1 MSAESKAASF
11 LQLIRKAG
19 RGRLKI
25 YLGYCPGVGKTCR
38 MLEEGHRLLAE
49 GVDLVV
55 GLVETHGREGTVKL
69 VAGLPQVEV
78 RRIEYKGIVLE
89 EMDLD
94 AILVRK
100 PQVVLVDELA
110 HTNVPDSRNAKRWE
124 DVEEL
129 LSAGIH
135 VITTVNIQHLE
146 SLYDKVETLVGIKVR
161 ERLPDSV
168 VMDADQVINVD
179 LSEEDLL
186 KRLEEGR
193 IYPSSRIPQALSNYF
208 QATRLERLRELALRE
223 LAQRIDQRRRE
234 EPGEV
239 PVSLGV
245 SDLVMVGVSGR
256 SESLRLMR
264 HASRLAGR
272 LSRDWYAVNV
282 ETRDSLQED
291 MQTQRLR
298 VEALALAGQLGATV
312 FTLKGEDVAGTLLS
326 FAAEYRVG
334 HIVVG
339 KPRPQAWWRCLFHP
353 TVAESLLHRAIGV
366 SIDVVD
372 LSEGGLSPV
381 ARPARVPEGIEEMLV
396 HAPVILWD
404 RPVSRL
410 EAMEALVKACVGE
423 DDPLRLWEALEAVR
437 SREVAGS
444 TFLPDG
450 IAIPHGRLAHLPH
463 PLCAVG
469 VACEGV
475 PDALVEQPVE
485 LVFLL
490 LTPKE
495 DAKLHLKLMSSGVR
509 ILRDRELRRRL
520 LHASGQE
527 QASRILHE
535 EAARMGGDL
544 S

>member
-1 MSAESKAASF
+1 MSAESKAATF
-11 LQLIRKAG
+11 LQLIRKSG

-49 GVDLVV
+49 GVDLAV
-55 GLVETHGREGTVKL
+55 GLVETHGREGTMKL

-78 RRIEYKGIVLE
+78 RRIEYKGIELA

-94 AILVRK
+94 AILALR

-110 HTNVPDSRNAKRWE
+110 HTNVPGSRNAKRWE

-129 LSAGIH
+129 LAAGIH
-135 VITTVNIQHLE
+135 VITTVNVQHLE

-168 VMDADQVINVD
+168 VMEADQVVNVD

-186 KRLEEGR
+186 KRLEDGR
-193 IYPSSRIPQALSNYF
+193 IYPSSRIPNALSNYF

-234 EPGEV
+234 EPGEA
-239 PVSLGV
+239 PVLLGV

-256 SESLRLMR
+256 SESLRLLR

-272 LSRDWYAVNV
+272 LSRDWYAVHV
-282 ETRDSLQED
+282 QTRESLQED
-291 MQTQRLR
+291 MRSQRLR
-298 VEALALAGQLGATV
+298 TDALALAGQLGATV
-312 FTLKGEDVAGTLLS
+312 FTLAGEDVAGTLLS
-326 FAAEYRVG
+326 FASEYRVG
-334 HIVVG
+334 HVVVG
-339 KPRPQAWWRCLFHP
+339 KPRLRPWWRRLLSP
-353 TVAESLLHRAIGV
+353 TVAEALLHRATGV

-372 LSEGGLSPV
+372 LSEERTDPV
-381 ARPARVPEGIEEMLV
+381 PRPVRAPEGIEELLA
-396 HAPVILWD
+396 HAPVLVWD
-404 RPVSRL
+404 RPISRQ
-410 EAMEALVKACVGE
+410 ESMETLVKACVGE
-423 DDPLRLWEALEAVR
+423 EDPLRLWEALEAVR
-437 SREVAGS
+437 AREAAGS

-450 IAIPHGRLAHLPH
+450 IAIPHGRLANLPH

-469 VACEGV
+469 VAREGV
-475 PDALVEQPVE
+475 PDAQGEQPVE

-509 ILRDRELRRRL
+509 ILRDKDLRRRL
-520 LHASGQE
+520 MHADDSGQ
-527 QASRILHE
+527 ACRILRE
-535 EAARMGGDL
+535 EAARLQG
-544 S
+544 

>member
-11 LQLIRKAG
+11 LQLIRKSG

-49 GVDLVV
+49 GVDLAV
-55 GLVETHGREGTVKL
+55 GLVETHGREGTMKL
-69 VAGLPQVEV
+69 VAGLPRVEV

-89 EMDLD
+89 EMDLE
-94 AILVRK
+94 AILARR

-110 HTNVPDSRNAKRWE
+110 HTNVPGSRNAKRWE

-135 VITTVNIQHLE
+135 VITTVNVQHLE

-179 LSEEDLL
+179 LSEDDLI

-208 QATRLERLRELALRE
+208 QVTRLERLRELALRE

-272 LSRDWYAVNV
+272 LSRDWYAVHV
-282 ETRDSLQED
+282 ETVDSVRED
-291 MQTQRLR
+291 MRSQRLR
-298 VEALALAGQLGATV
+298 AEALALAGQLGATV

-334 HIVVG
+334 HVVVG
-339 KPRPQAWWRCLFHP
+339 KPRPQAWWRRLFRP
-353 TVAESLLHRAIGV
+353 TVAEALLHRAIGV

-372 LSEGGLSPV
+372 LSEGVPEPV
-381 ARPARVPEGIEEMLV
+381 ARTAKAPEGIEEMLL
-396 HAPVILWD
+396 HAPVLVWD
-404 RPVSRL
+404 RPVSRQ
-410 EAMEALVKACVGE
+410 EAMESLVKACVGE
-423 DDPLRLWEALEAVR
+423 EDPLGLWEALEAVR
-437 SREVAGS
+437 VREAAGS

-450 IAIPHGRLAHLPH
+450 IAIPHGRLSNLPH

-469 VACEGV
+469 VAREGV
-475 PDALVEQPVE
+475 PDAPVEQPVE

-490 LTPKE
+490 LTSRE

-509 ILRDRELRRRL
+509 ILRDRDLRRRL
-520 LHASGQE
+520 LLAADAE
-527 QASRILHE
+527 QAIGMLRDEVCS
-535 EAARMGGDL
+535 MGR
-544 S
+544 